1 MQVQTVIHGGLTI
14 HSTSF
19 KAKTNLLQKPQPE
32 LKKKKASLEKLRLAL
47 SIPGNLAGKM
57 LFIHIPQGEVIPRG
71 SPDLA
76 FYLPPLIQSI
86 RSKSLPQ
93 PQTGD
98 RARKAVSDWLGFP
111 ASVS

>member
-14 HSTSF
+14 HSASF

-47 SIPGNLAGKM
+47 SIPANLAGKI
-57 LFIHIPQGEVIPRG
+57 LFIRIPHGEAIPRG

-76 FYLPPLIQSI
+76 FYLPPLTQSI

-98 RARKAVSDWLGFP
+98 RARKAASDWLGFP